1 LNDIA
6 SSASPGHNLPPRQQL
21 PGYSSTDPLVAS
33 NEALPQAM
41 SLRKLLNP
49 LLEPFGYQIFHGN
62 PGSMGLDPFRDMHRL
77 VASPR
82 PVIFDVGANSGQT
95 IRSLRQRF
103 PAGEIHAFEPAEPA
117 FAELQTNCGHLPDVL
132 LNQLALG
139 GETGEYEFYEMDS
152 SPMSSFLPLGRD
164 GWSRVVRTVR
174 TQVTTVDEYCS
185 RHAIES
191 IDVLKSDTQGYDL
204 EVLRGARRMLESGR
218 IHLVYMEVNF
228 AEIYESLP
236 RLDEIFGFLA
246 DRGYALVAFY
256 RFQFQHDRASWTD
269 AMFVHP
275 EYVGGTSHS
284 SQRFAAPTSAAA

>member
-1 LNDIA
+1 MILPSHGRPVTICGPADRA
-6 SSASPGHNLPPRQQL
+6 GSAPLLP
-21 PGYSSTDPLVAS
+21 SLVR
-33 NEALPQAM
+33 NEALPEAM

-62 PGSMGLDPFRDMHRL
+62 PGSMGLDPFRDMRRL
-77 VASPR
+77 VESPH

-103 PAGEIHAFEPAEPA
+103 PVGEIHAFEPAETA
-117 FAELQTNCGHLPDVL
+117 FAELQANCGHLPEVQ
-132 LNQLALG
+132 LNQSALG
-139 GETGEYEFYEMDS
+139 SEPGEYEFYEMDS

-174 TQVTTVDEYCS
+174 TKVTTLDDYCS
-185 RHAIES
+185 SHGIES
-191 IDVLKSDTQGYDL
+191 IEVLKSDTQGYDL
-204 EVLRGARRMLESGR
+204 EVLRGARRMLEAGR
-218 IHLVYMEVNF
+218 VHLVYMEVNF

-246 DRGYALVAFY
+246 DRGYALVSFY

-275 EYVGGTSHS
+275 EYAGGTANST
-284 SQRFAAPTSAAA
+284 QRIAASTPAAA